1 MNAPCPPA
9 GRVWL
14 LVASFWV
21 AGVALAQGFDIGQAL
36 GPSFSDVALLP
47 TRLTYYNLHD
57 DSARATYTCCK
68 PSQEEEIRKA
78 LAANAA
84 FLERFPRTD
93 YSDDTCMHN
102 ARVNSVRA
110 NFRHQ
115 VAALEMLLAE
125 YPQSDL
131 ADDAAW
137 RLAQCY
143 MEDKDHLAAIE
154 VLNELLTSWPGS
166 TWADDA
172 VYYIGRELME
182 LGDEPEAFR
191 AMEDLARKYPASDYC
206 AGALFGLA
214 VSYQQEEQY
223 DAVLASCEDLVR
235 RYPCSDYA
243 DDARMMIANALRHMG
258 RAPDAIGAYQALIEE
273 MPGSA
278 LANDA
283 MREYNTL
290 VRNVRETGGHV
301 GGELYT
307 PREENPGEAAQELFD
322 IARHHQN
329 YREYAAAIRAYS
341 DFVAAYPGHDNY
353 DDALYSI
360 GMCYQQM
367 NILFED
373 MNKAKGPEDLFR
385 LREDFQDATGS
396 AHLPSG
402 RLSAVRDAASAF
414 AVVANELVGSPL
426 RDDALYEIARSFE
439 DSGQAADEAFTY
451 QELVVTFPGS
461 SHEFEALYR
470 MLKFYAKPENWEAA
484 REMYPSLSR
493 AFPDIFP
500 AVLVE
505 DQDLFYTVL
514 GAYSRHLNFAW
525 FESFDHHI
533 PYDFTVND
541 LISDADFVLGALMCS
556 EGDYRGGIR
565 RLSRLCASP
574 TNDFAAPAIWVSGQA
589 YRAMGDAE
597 EAAKYYQELISA
609 FEWSG
614 LADDARIALAQL
626 AAEPEVQPY
635 LEQIGEAVGRDLAN
649 CDVYCGEGVVVV
661 APYVVSAKMRQHNM
675 PNIWEKAVA
684 LMADWTGTAPD
695 GRLLVYVDPMGGASS
710 GSPIR
715 VPAAGISD
723 PPQWSLGLESIAR
736 NFVDAATGDKL
747 GEMKPTLCAALAR
760 FGAASLQYDLVTE
773 TRDAI
778 GSAAAVALP
787 QEEVIRARDGSLEA
801 LEAYVR
807 DQKSMKELDPAT
819 ACGMLFALMDQ
830 KGFSKAKLVDREPL
844 RNLFVALK
852 RQNDCGCSAFSKAL
866 NEALGGGCEEM
877 LTNWGFTAPTQMTQR

>member
-1 MNAPCPPA
+1 MRILSLAA
-9 GRVWL
+9 GRAWL
-14 LVASFWV
+14 LFVASLV
-21 AGVALAQGFDIGQAL
+21 PRLVLAEGFDIGKAL

-102 ARVNSVRA
+102 ARVNSVRQ

-125 YPQSDL
+125 YPDSDL

-143 MEDKDHLAAIE
+143 MEDKDHLAAID
-154 VLNELLTSWPGS
+154 VLNTLLTNWPGS

-172 VYYIGRELME
+172 VYCISRELKE
-182 LGDEPEAFR
+182 QGDEPEAFR

-206 AGALFGLA
+206 AQALFNLA
-214 VSYQQEEQY
+214 RSYQQEEHY
-223 DAVLASCEDLVR
+223 EAVLAACEDLVR

-258 RAPDAIGAYQALIEE
+258 RAPEAIHAYRALIEE

-278 LANDA
+278 LANTA
-283 MREYNTL
+283 MREHNTL
-290 VRNVRETGGHV
+290 VRNIRETGGHIDA
-301 GGELYT
+301 ELYT
-307 PREENPGEAAQELFD
+307 PREDDPGQMAQELFD

-329 YREYAAAIRAYS
+329 YREYAAAIRAYR

-353 DDALYSI
+353 DDAFFNI
-360 GMCYQQM
+360 GLCYQQL

-385 LREDFQDATGS
+385 LREDFVDATGS
-396 AHLPSG
+396 FHLPG
-402 RLSAVRDAASAF
+402 GKLTAVNDAASAF
-414 AVVANELVGSPL
+414 AVVANELIGSPL

-439 DSGQAADEAFTY
+439 DSGQAAEEASAY
-451 QELVVTFPGS
+451 QDLVIGFPGS

-470 MLKFYAKPENWEAA
+470 LLKFYAQPDNWETA
-484 REMYPSLSR
+484 RAMYPRLAR

-500 AVLVE
+500 AALVD

-533 PYDFTVND
+533 PYDFTIDD
-541 LISDADFVLGALMCS
+541 LVRDADFVLGALMCS
-556 EGDYRGGIR
+556 EGDYRAGIR
-565 RLSRLCASP
+565 RLSRLCDSP
-574 TNDFAAPAIWVSGQA
+574 THDLAAPAIWVSAQA
-589 YRAMGDAE
+589 YRALGQPDQAARYY
-597 EAAKYYQELISA
+597 EALIA
-609 FEWSG
+609 DYDWSG
-614 LADDARIALAQL
+614 LADDARLALAQL
-626 AAEPEVQPY
+626 ADEPEVEPY
-635 LEQIGEAVGRDLAN
+635 LQEVSAAVGRELAHS
-649 CDVYCGEGVVVV
+649 DVYCGDGIVVI
-661 APYVVSAKMRQHNM
+661 APYVVSAKMRQYNM
-675 PNIWEKAVA
+675 PNIWENAVA
-684 LMADWTGTAPD
+684 LMADWTGVTPD
-695 GRLLVYVDPMGGASS
+695 GRLLIYVDPRGGS
-710 GSPIR
+710 GNGRPVR

-723 PPQWSLGLESIAR
+723 PPQWSLGLEAIAR
-736 NFVDAATGDKL
+736 NFVDAAAGDKL
-747 GEMKPTLCAALAR
+747 GPMKSTLCAALAR

-787 QEEVIRARDGSLEA
+787 QEEVIRAREGALEA

-807 DQKSMKELDPAT
+807 DQKGVQELDPLT
-819 ACGMLFALMDQ
+819 VCGMLFALLDQ
-830 KGFSKAKLVDREPL
+830 QGFSKTKLVDREPL
-844 RNLFVALK
+844 RQLFVALK
-852 RQNDCGCSAFSKAL
+852 RQDGSGCTAFAGAL
-866 NEALGGGCEEM
+866 NEALGGGCDDI
-877 LTNWGFTAPTQMTQR
+877 LAKWGLLSSNQMTLR